1 MIRSMR
7 LIGSPV
13 LIFGLASCKLECF
26 GDGPATFNSIKL
38 VLQSL
43 QVLAGGEPVSIKL
56 EAQTQYAGFEPEFN
70 WSLEPN
76 VGSISIAQ
84 QMVKYLPPSTVGA
97 SVDVKIVLEYH
108 GNTDVK
114 KASAIIK
121 ILKPQ

>member
-7 LIGSPV
+7 LIGSLV

-26 GDGPATFNSIKL
+26 GEGPATFYSIKL
-38 VLQSL
+38 VPQSL
-43 QVLAGGEPVSIKL
+43 QVLAGGEPGIINL
-56 EAQTQYAGFEPEFN
+56 EAQTQCAGVAPEFN

-76 VGSISIAQ
+76 VGSLVMEQ
-84 QMVKYLPPSTVGA
+84 QTVKYLPPSTVGA

-108 GNTDVK
+108 RNMDVK

>member
-7 LIGSPV
+7 LIGSLV

-26 GDGPATFNSIKL
+26 GEGPATFYSIKL
-38 VLQSL
+38 VPQSL
-43 QVLAGGEPVSIKL
+43 QVLAGGEPVINL
-56 EAQTQYAGFEPEFN
+56 ETQTQCAGFAPEFN

-76 VGSISIAQ
+76 VGSLVMAQ
-84 QMVKYLPPSTVGA
+84 QTVKYLPPSTVGA

-108 GNTDVK
+108 GNMDVK
-114 KASAIIK
+114 KTSAIIK